1 MTFNYIIFEFMT
13 SGLICAAEHY
23 DLPDLLQACFHHA
36 KQFLRTEVVC
46 SMLNSLENYYWRYT
60 SAAELVNMIII
71 FTESRAHAVFQMADF
86 LNLGESMVQMIM
98 CRDLEISEIRKFEA
112 MLAWAHHKIK
122 QKLSAKVDARV
133 EFRCIMDRLTRD
145 LKLQR
150 ITPQELIKIVLPS
163 KAIKNER
170 ILETLMYQANTGV
183 FRIQE
188 DYLAECQQKLKKQ
201 DSRCSEWGE
210 SFDIGL

>member
-1 MTFNYIIFEFMT
+1 
-13 SGLICAAEHY
+13 
-23 DLPDLLQACFHHA
+23 
-36 KQFLRTEVVC
+36 
-46 SMLNSLENYYWRYT
+46 MLASLENYYWRYT
-60 SAAELVNMIII
+60 SAAELVNMIIL

-112 MLAWAHHKIK
+112 MLAWARHKIK
-122 QKLSAKVDARV
+122 QKLSAKVDSRV

-145 LKLQR
+145 LKLSK
-150 ITPQELIKIVLPS
+150 ISPQELIKIVLPS

-170 ILETLMYQANTGV
+170 ILETLMVQANTGV
-183 FRIQE
+183 FRIREGYLQE
-188 DYLAECQQKLKKQ
+188 CAEKLKKQ

-210 SFDIGL
+210 SLDIGL